1 MTEYAVRLGTP
12 EGAVVE
18 QRHRSVSEEAL
29 RRDLEGKGF
38 AVFRIS
44 EARGALRLPFLGR
57 RQRIAPLDFL
67 VFNQQLATLLKAG
80 IPVLQ
85 SLELLQRTQASAFF
99 REVLQRVLEDIRSGV
114 SLSDAFAAQGGV
126 FPKLYCATVLAGE
139 RSGELVGVL
148 HRYIQH
154 QQLLEGVRR
163 RVKSALTY
171 PIVLLSLSFAL
182 IIVLV
187 TYVIPRFA
195 AFYMGFSA
203 DLPLITRV
211 IVGSSSFIQ
220 HHLRFIVAAIVG
232 AYLLARRWLHS
243 EAGLTAID
251 RAKLRVP
258 FVGRVF
264 HLFGLS
270 QFVRSLGTLIA
281 GGTPLVNS
289 LEIAS
294 GTVTNRALGAPLQ
307 RVAGK
312 VREGQPLWSSLEGT
326 GLFPELSIAMVQVGE
341 ATGALE
347 GMLGNVS
354 QFYDETIEV
363 RLAQVVSLIEPAVL
377 VIMGGVVATMLLAV
391 YYPMFTLMS
400 KAQ

>member
-1 MTEYAVRLGTP
+1 MSEFSVRLGTP

-18 QRHRSVSEEAL
+18 QRHRAVSEDAL

-38 AVFRIS
+38 TVFRIW
-44 EARGALRLPFLGR
+44 ERRGAARLPFFGR
-57 RQRIAPLDFL
+57 RQRLPSLDFL

-99 REVLQRVLEDIRSGV
+99 REVLSRVLEDVRSGV
-114 SLSDAFAAQGGV
+114 SLSDAFAAQGGI

-139 RSGELVGVL
+139 RSGELVSVL
-148 HRYIQH
+148 NRFIHH

-171 PIVLLSLSFAL
+171 PIVLLSLSFGL
-182 IIVLV
+182 IVVLV

-195 AFYMGFSA
+195 TFYLGFSA
-203 DLPLITRV
+203 DLPLITKV
-211 IVGSSSFIQ
+211 IVGGSTFIQ
-220 HHLRFIVAAIVG
+220 QHVWYIVG
-232 AYLLARRWLHS
+232 GLAFGYALARRWLHS

-251 RAKLRVP
+251 HAKLKVP

-264 HLFGLS
+264 HLLGLS

-294 GTVTNRALGAPLQ
+294 GTVTNRALGAPLV
-307 RVAGK
+307 RVAGR
-312 VREGQPLWSSLEGT
+312 VREGQPLWSSLDAT

-347 GMLGNVS
+347 GMLANVS

-377 VIMGGVVATMLLAV
+377 VIMGGVVATLLLSV

>member
-18 QRHRSVSEEAL
+18 QRHRAMSEDAL

-38 AVFRIS
+38 TVFRVR
-44 EARGALRLPFLGR
+44 ERRGALRLPFVGR
-57 RQRIAPLDFL
+57 RERLGSMEFL

-80 IPVLQ
+80 IPILQ
-85 SLELLQRTQASAFF
+85 SLELLQRTQSTAYF
-99 REVLQRVLEDIRSGV
+99 REVLSRVLEDVKSGV
-114 SLSDAFAAQGGV
+114 SLSDAFGAQGGV

-139 RSGELVGVL
+139 RAGELVSVL
-148 HRYIQH
+148 HRFIHH
-154 QQLLEGVRR
+154 QQMLEGVRR

-182 IIVLV
+182 IVVLV

-195 AFYMGFSA
+195 AFYLGFSA
-203 DLPLITRV
+203 DLPLITKV
-211 IVGSSSFIQ
+211 LVGGSTFIQKNLVYIVGGM
-220 HHLRFIVAAIVG
+220 LL
-232 AYLLARRWLHS
+232 AYLLARRWLRS
-243 EAGLTAID
+243 ESGLTAID
-251 RAKLRVP
+251 HGKLKVP

-281 GGTPLVNS
+281 GGTPLVNA

-294 GTVTNRALGAPLQ
+294 GTVTNRAIGAPLV
-307 RVAGK
+307 RVAGR
-312 VREGQPLWSSLEGT
+312 VREGQPLWSSLEAT

-347 GMLGNVS
+347 GMLANVS

-377 VIMGGVVATMLLAV
+377 VIMGGVVATLLLSV
-391 YYPMFTLMS
+391 YYPMFTLMQ
-400 KAQ
+400 KVQ

>member
-1 MTEYAVRLGTP
+1 MGSSR
-12 EGAVVE
+12 
-18 QRHRSVSEEAL
+18 
-29 RRDLEGKGF
+29 
-38 AVFRIS
+38 
-44 EARGALRLPFLGR
+44 
-57 RQRIAPLDFL
+57 
-67 VFNQQLATLLKAG
+67 
-80 IPVLQ
+80 
-85 SLELLQRTQASAFF
+85 
-99 REVLQRVLEDIRSGV
+99 
-114 SLSDAFAAQGGV
+114 
-126 FPKLYCATVLAGE
+126 KLYCATVLAGE

-148 HRYIQH
+148 GRYIHH

-171 PIVLLSLSFAL
+171 PIVLLSLSFGL
-182 IIVLV
+182 IVLLV

-195 AFYMGFSA
+195 TFYLGFSA

-211 IVGSSSFIQ
+211 IVGGSKFIQ
-220 HHLRFIVAAIVG
+220 DHVWYIVAALVI
-232 AYLLARRWLHS
+232 AYALVRRWLHS
-243 EAGLTAID
+243 EAGLIAID
-251 RAKLRVP
+251 HAKLKVP

-294 GTVTNRALGAPLQ
+294 ATVTNRALGAPLV
-307 RVAGK
+307 RVAGR
-312 VREGQPLWSSLEGT
+312 VREGQPLWSSLDAT

-347 GMLGNVS
+347 GMLENVS

-377 VIMGGVVATMLLAV
+377 VIMGGVVATLLLSV